1 MPRMIG
7 MTYGLLRY
15 NLIYSSSFAHTAP
28 YVWPTGDSHTSTLQG
43 ETSGH
48 GVPVAGRQAW
58 TSKLFRP
65 LHLGIGVAKENTTQS
80 TVGWN
85 TLLTQTRGVAGAAS
99 AMGVCSHG
107 PRVPPGSRCR
117 AVARPRLS
125 RAETGGPCPLT
136 PRGRIQKW
144 GWPGAA

>member
-1 MPRMIG
+1 
-7 MTYGLLRY
+7 MTNGLLRY
-15 NLIYSSSFAHTAP
+15 NPMYSSSFAYTPP
-28 YVWPTGDSHTSTLQG
+28 YVCPRGGSHTSTLRG

-48 GVPVAGRQAW
+48 GAPVAGHQAW

-85 TLLTQTRGVAGAAS
+85 GLLTQTRGLAGAAS
-99 AMGVCSHG
+99 AMGVCPHG

-117 AVARPRLS
+117 AVAHPRPS

-136 PRGRIQKW
+136 PRGHIEK
-144 GWPGAA
+144 